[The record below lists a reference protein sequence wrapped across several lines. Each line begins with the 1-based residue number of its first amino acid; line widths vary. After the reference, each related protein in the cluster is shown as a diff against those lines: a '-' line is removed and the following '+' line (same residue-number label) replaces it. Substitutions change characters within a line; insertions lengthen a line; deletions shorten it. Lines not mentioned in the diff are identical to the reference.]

1 MERKLFLILA
11 IGLLSHLGFAQ
22 DFDKTKL
29 DNFFDALETNNR
41 FMGGVAVSKDG
52 EIIYTRTIG
61 FSDIENNVKA
71 NENTKYRI
79 ASITKTF
86 TAVLVF
92 KAVEK
97 EKLSIDQTIDKYFPD
112 IKNAEKITIGH
123 LLAHRSGIPNYAR
136 GAEKKSKKEI
146 IDILSGY
153 DSDFEPDS
161 RAVYGSSNYVLLAYI
176 LEEIFNRSFPDL
188 LSEHITKP
196 IGLEKTYLGCKINT
210 KNNESNSYR
219 FEGDWKLEAEMDM
232 TVAYGSAGIVS
243 TPGDLVK
250 FSDAL
255 FGGKL
260 IKNEHL
266 EQMKTIKDNYG
277 MGLWPMPF
285 QEKEG
290 YGHGG
295 AIDGFIC
302 GFRNY
307 PDGNVTI
314 AITSNGF
321 NINIVDVPNAL
332 LSAVYNEPYDIP
344 VFKTYEVTSEDLD
357 KYLGVYSSP
366 DFPIK
371 VTITKDD
378 CTLMAQGAGP
388 SAFPLEATEKHQFNS
403 FPRGLVLLF
412 NPLENTMILKLR
424 GSILQQRGEEY
435 TLKKE

>member
-1 MERKLFLILA
+1 MERKLILILA
-11 IGLLSHLGFAQ
+11 IGLLSHLGFAK

-29 DNFFDALETNNR
+29 DSFFDALETNNR
-41 FMGGVAVSKDG
+41 FMGSVALSKDG
-52 EIIYTRTIG
+52 EIIYTRVIG
-61 FSDIENNVKA
+61 FSDIENNLKA

-97 EKLSIDQTIDKYFPD
+97 GKISIDQTIDKYFPD
-112 IKNAEKITIGH
+112 IKNAERITIGQM
-123 LLAHRSGIPNYAR
+123 LYHRSGIPNYTR
-136 GAEKKSKKEI
+136 DAEEKSKKGI
-146 IDILSGY
+146 IDIISGY

-161 RAVYGSSNYVLLAYI
+161 RARYGNSNYMLLAYI
-176 LEEIFNRSFPDL
+176 LEEIFNRSYSDL

-196 IGLEKTYLGCKINT
+196 IGLNNTYLGGKINT

-219 FEGDWKLEAEMDM
+219 FEGDWVLQTESDRTYE
-232 TVAYGSAGIVS
+232 YGSAGIVS

-250 FSDAL
+250 FSEAL
-255 FGGKL
+255 FGGEL
-260 IKNEHL
+260 IRFEHL
-266 EQMKTIKDNYG
+266 EQMKTIRDDFG

-285 QEKEG
+285 QEKTG

-295 AIDGFIC
+295 RIDGFIC
-302 GFRNY
+302 GFRY
-307 PDGNVTI
+307 YADGNVSFG
-314 AITSNGF
+314 ITSNGYY
-321 NINIVDVPNAL
+321 NINIADVPNAL

-344 VFKTYEVTSEDLD
+344 VFKTYDVTSEDLD

-371 VTITKDD
+371 VTITKDG
-378 CTLMAQGAGP
+378 CILLAQGTGQ
-388 SAFPLEATEKHQFNS
+388 SAFSLESTEKDQFNS
-403 FPRGLVLLF
+403 YMLGLVLIF
-412 NPLENTMILKLR
+412 NPSENTMILH
-424 GSILQQRGEEY
+424 QRGEEY

>member
-1 MERKLFLILA
+1 MKTKLILILA
-11 IGLLSHLGFAQ
+11 IGLLSHFGFAQ
-22 DFDKTKL
+22 EFDKTKL

-52 EIIYTRTIG
+52 ENIYTRTIG
-61 FSDIENNVKA
+61 FADIENNLKA

-97 EKLSIDQTIDKYFPD
+97 GKLSIDQTIDKYFPD
-112 IKNAEKITIGH
+112 IKNAEIITISQM
-123 LLAHRSGIPNYAR
+123 LYHRSGIHDFTRDTN
-136 GAEKKSKKEI
+136 EISKDEL
-146 IDILSGY
+146 IDMISKY
-153 DSDFEPDS
+153 DSYFEPDS
-161 RAVYGSSNYVLLAYI
+161 RARYGNSNYVLLAYI
-176 LEEIFNRSFPDL
+176 LEEIFDKSYADL
-188 LSEHITKP
+188 LSEYITKP
-196 IGLEKTYLGCKINT
+196 IGLKNTYLGGNINT
-210 KNNESNSYR
+210 KNNESNSYL
-219 FEGDWKLEAEMDM
+219 FEGDWVLLTESDRSYE
-232 TVAYGSAGIVS
+232 YGSAGIVS
-243 TPGDLVK
+243 TPIDLVK
-250 FSDAL
+250 FSEAL
-255 FGGKL
+255 FGGEL
-260 IKNEHL
+260 IKHEHL
-266 EQMKTIKDNYG
+266 EQMKTIRDSFG

-285 QEKEG
+285 QEKAG

-295 AIDGFIC
+295 RIDGFIC

-307 PDGNVTI
+307 ADGNVTI
-314 AITSNGF
+314 GITSNGF

-357 KYLGVYSSP
+357 KYLGVYTSP

-388 SAFPLEATEKHQFNS
+388 SAFSLEATEKHQFNS

-412 NPLENTMILKLR
+412 NPLENTMILKVR
-424 GSILQQRGEEY
+424 DSILQQRGEEY

>member
-1 MERKLFLILA
+1 MERKLILILA

-29 DNFFDALETNNR
+29 DSFFDALEANNR
-41 FMGGVAVSKDG
+41 FMGSVAVSKEG

-61 FSDIENNVKA
+61 FSDIENNIKA
-71 NENTKYRI
+71 NKNSKYRI

-123 LLAHRSGIPNYAR
+123 LLSHRSGIPNYTR
-136 GAEKKSKKEI
+136 DAEEKSKKEI

-161 RAVYGSSNYVLLAYI
+161 KAAYGNSNYVLLAYI
-176 LEEIFNRSFPDL
+176 LEEIFNKSYADL
-188 LSEHITKP
+188 LAEYITKP
-196 IGLEKTYLGCKINT
+196 IGLKSTYLGGKINT

-266 EQMKTIKDNYG
+266 EQMKTIRDNFG

-285 QEKEG
+285 QEKAG

-307 PDGNVTI
+307 ADGNVTI

-321 NINIVDVPNAL
+321 NFNIVDVPNAL
-332 LSAVYNEPYDIP
+332 LSEVYNEPYDIP
-344 VFKTYEVTSEDLD
+344 VFKTFEVTSEDLD

-366 DFPIK
+366 DYPIK

>member
-1 MERKLFLILA
+1 MKRKLFLILA

-29 DNFFDALETNNR
+29 DSFFDALETNNR
-41 FMGGVAVSKDG
+41 FMGSVAVSKDG
-52 EIIYTRTIG
+52 EIIYTRAIG

-71 NENTKYRI
+71 NENSKYRI

-97 EKLSIDQTIDKYFPD
+97 GKLSIDQTIDKYFPD
-112 IKNAEKITIGH
+112 IKNAEKITISQM
-123 LLAHRSGIPNYAR
+123 LYHRSGIHDFTRDTN
-136 GAEKKSKKEI
+136 EISKDEL
-146 IDILSGY
+146 IDIISKY
-153 DSDFEPDS
+153 DSYFEPDS
-161 RAVYGSSNYVLLAYI
+161 KAKYGNSNYVLLAYI
-176 LEEIFNRSFPDL
+176 LEDIFNKSYADL
-188 LSEHITKP
+188 LSEYITKP
-196 IGLEKTYLGCKINT
+196 IDLKNTYLGGKINT
-210 KNNESNSYR
+210 KNNECNSYR
-219 FEGDWKLEAEMDM
+219 FDGDWLLQTESDRSYE
-232 TVAYGSAGIVS
+232 YGSAGIVS

-285 QEKEG
+285 QEKTG

-307 PDGNVTI
+307 ADGNVTI

-366 DFPIK
+366 DYPIK

-378 CTLMAQGAGP
+378 CTLMAQGTGQ
-388 SAFPLEATEKHQFNS
+388 SAFSLEATEKDKFNFYRS
-403 FPRGLVLLF
+403 GLVLLF
-412 NPLENTMILKLR
+412 NPSENTMILK
-424 GSILQQRGEEY
+424 QRGGEF